1 MDIGSVVD
9 ISKAIA
15 TPAAAPVST
24 CGQLAALK
32 ARLKVLFKTIKSV
45 SEDGSLNP
53 KSRKMM
59 LQALQ
64 TEIQM
69 VMQRIAE
76 LENAQKK
83 KTSSPIDIVMELA
96 AEDKDGNPV
105 ITENSHLAMAAPE
118 NNDGARIL
126 RRAYN
131 FDNGVVQI
139 AERWPPWRQHVTFDA
154 GLLFECYQRDPR
166 TGFIRIF
173 QKMAQIDMLN
183 QFTTHVGSGLF
194 ACPPGAKPGEF
205 IGQALFT

>member
-83 KTSSPIDIVMELA
+83 NTSSPIDIVMELA
-96 AEDKDGNPV
+96 AEDKDDQPHADKTSPGHA
-105 ITENSHLAMAAPE
+105 ITSPLPAFLQ
-118 NNDGARIL
+118 GKRIDIT
-126 RRAYN
+126 A
-131 FDNGVVQI
+131 
-139 AERWPPWRQHVTFDA
+139 
-154 GLLFECYQRDPR
+154 
-166 TGFIRIF
+166 
-173 QKMAQIDMLN
+173 
-183 QFTTHVGSGLF
+183 
-194 ACPPGAKPGEF
+194 
-205 IGQALFT
+205 